1 MHNKLLIKLSDN
13 CYWNPD
19 TRIVIDNDKVIILT
33 SSLTRLLNYLIN
45 NFDKSVHSIDI
56 FLDVFYEYEKEFK
69 AKIIRNMISDL
80 RKKVP
85 CLQINNFYGGL
96 YMLRKF
102 HDDSCE
108 FQKYLLEILD
118 QAKNGITITD
128 PNLPDNPLIYVNQ
141 AFTDLFGYTRDEVIY
156 KNCRFLQGDDRD
168 QLALDEIRRAITAKT
183 NVTVTLRNYNK
194 EGQLVYNEITISPIF
209 DKETGKLRYFLGVQK
224 DVSRVNQLM
233 QQIKRIV

>member
-1 MHNKLLIKLSDN
+1 MYNKLLIKLSDN

-19 TRIVIDNDKVIILT
+19 TRIVIDHDKIIVLA
-33 SSLTRLLNYLIN
+33 SGLTRLLNYLVN

-56 FLDVFYEYEKEFK
+56 FLAVFYDFEKEFK

-85 CLQINNFYGGL
+85 CLEISNFYGGL

-102 HDDSCE
+102 HEDTSE
-108 FQKYLLEILD
+108 FQKYLLDILD
-118 QAKNGITITD
+118 QAKNGIAITD

-141 AFTDLFGYTRDEVIY
+141 AFSDLFGYTYDEVIH
-156 KNCRFLQGDDRD
+156 KNCRFLHGDDRE
-168 QLALDEIRRAITAKT
+168 QLALDEIRRAITAKI
-183 NVTVTLRNYNK
+183 NVTVTLRNYAK

-209 DKETGKLRYFLGVQK
+209 DKETGKLLYFLGVQK

-233 QQIKRIV
+233 QQIKGIV

>member
-1 MHNKLLIKLSDN
+1 MNNKLLINLSAN

-19 TRIVIDNDKVIILT
+19 ARIVIDHDKVIVLT
-33 SSLTRLLNYLIN
+33 ASMTRLLNYLVN

-56 FLDVFYEYEKEFK
+56 FLDVFYEYDKEFK

-85 CLQINNFYGGL
+85 CLEISNFYGGL

-102 HDDSCE
+102 HEDTSE
-108 FQKYLLEILD
+108 FQKYLLDILD

-128 PNLPDNPLIYVNQ
+128 PNLPDNPIIYVNQ
-141 AFTDLFGYTRDEVIY
+141 AFSDLFGYTRDEVIH
-156 KNCRFLQGDDRD
+156 KNCRFLQGDDRE
-168 QLALDEIRRAITAKT
+168 QLGLDEIRRAIAEQT
-183 NVTVTLRNYNK
+183 NVTVTLRNYDK
-194 EGQLVYNEITISPIF
+194 DGHIVYNEITISPIF

-224 DVSRVNQLM
+224 DVSRVSRLM
-233 QQIKRIV
+233 QQIKGIV

>member
-1 MHNKLLIKLSDN
+1 MNNKLLISLSAN

-19 TRIVIDNDKVIILT
+19 ARIVIDHDKVIVLT
-33 SSLTRLLNYLIN
+33 ASMTRLLNYLVN

-56 FLDVFYEYEKEFK
+56 FLDVFYEYDKEFK

-85 CLQINNFYGGL
+85 CLEISNFYGGL

-102 HDDSCE
+102 HEDTSE
-108 FQKYLLEILD
+108 FQKYLLDILD

-141 AFTDLFGYTRDEVIY
+141 AFTDLFGYTRDEVIH
-156 KNCRFLQGDDRD
+156 KNCRFLQGDDRE
-168 QLALDEIRRAITAKT
+168 QLGLDEIRRAIAEKT
-183 NVTVTLRNYNK
+183 NVTVTLRNYDK
-194 EGQLVYNEITISPIF
+194 ERHLVYNEITISPIF
-209 DKETGKLRYFLGVQK
+209 DKETGKLMYFLGVQK
-224 DVSRVNQLM
+224 DVSRVNRLM
-233 QQIKRIV
+233 QQIKGIV

>member
-1 MHNKLLIKLSDN
+1 MNNKLLIKLSDD

-19 TRIVIDNDKVIILT
+19 TRIVIDHDKVIVLT
-33 SSLTRLLNYLIN
+33 ASMTRLLNYLVN
-45 NFDKSVHSIDI
+45 NFDKSVHIIDI
-56 FLDVFYEYEKEFK
+56 FLDVFYEYDKEFK

-85 CLQINNFYGGL
+85 CLEISNFYGGR

-102 HDDSCE
+102 HDDNSE
-108 FQKYLLEILD
+108 FQKYLLDILD
-118 QAKNGITITD
+118 QAKNGIIITN

-141 AFTDLFGYTRDEVIY
+141 AFSDLFGYTRDEVIH
-156 KNCRFLQGDDRD
+156 KNCRFLHRDDRD
-168 QLALDEIRRAITAKT
+168 QSALDEIRRAITAKT
-183 NVTVTLRNYNK
+183 NVTVTLRNYDK

-209 DKETGKLRYFLGVQK
+209 DKETGKLLYFLGVQK

-233 QQIKRIV
+233 QQIKGIV

>member
-1 MHNKLLIKLSDN
+1 MYNKLLIKLSDN

-19 TRIVIDNDKVIILT
+19 TRIVIDHDKIIVLA
-33 SSLTRLLNYLIN
+33 SGLTRLLNYLVN

-56 FLDVFYEYEKEFK
+56 FLAVFYDFEKEFK

-85 CLQINNFYGGL
+85 CLEISNFYGGL

-102 HDDSCE
+102 HEDTSE
-108 FQKYLLEILD
+108 FQKYLLDILD
-118 QAKNGITITD
+118 QAKNGIAITD

-141 AFTDLFGYTRDEVIY
+141 AFSDLFGYTYDEVIH
-156 KNCRFLQGDDRD
+156 KNCRFLQGDDRE
-168 QLALDEIRRAITAKT
+168 QLALDEIRRAITAKI
-183 NVTVTLRNYNK
+183 NVTVTLRNYAK

-209 DKETGKLRYFLGVQK
+209 DKETGKLLYFLGVQK

-233 QQIKRIV
+233 QQIKGIV